1 MEFASHVW
9 LFKGAEGG
17 KWLQQ
22 LKSNEMKDEDGSSD
36 SGDDTYSDLGSKRTA
51 KKPRT
56 H

>member
-17 KWLQQ
+17 KWLHQ

-36 SGDDTYSDLGSKRTA
+36 SGDNLGSKRTA
-51 KKPRT
+51 KRPRT
-56 H
+56 Q